1 MRDTRTEPPR
11 GFDRRIAGQTELGKR
26 PGVGLRER
34 SIPEPAVEDGVT
46 RTVAL
51 QARERRYVECAEV
64 ALPLALAEDGDVMG
78 ARMATRVAER
88 AAIACTTAPAVGDP
102 VVARVRPDRAT
113 DPATT
118 LPGHATR
125 NRRDRV
131 DA

>member
-1 MRDTRTEPPR
+1 LRDTRTEPPR